1 MQTFEVV
8 RPAFMATIVA
18 RGIESL
24 EAPASLEVLS
34 YDDDMFVGTMSPDC
48 ELSSFMGIGEAEL
61 E

>member
-1 MQTFEVV
+1 
-8 RPAFMATIVA
+8 MATIVA